1 MGMNLGIVSVRA
13 TKEANAGGPWVQPRI
28 VQVLFRPTYLGVLQG
43 IPTKDQMRE
52 RLTNWAEGMW
62 GEREPLR
69 LFTGPGTH
77 KDLTPEQIEEMKRM
91 ELGYLQFPRT
101 AVLVE
106 LEGEPLEPNEL
117 RDFTSNAWLVMLGG
131 DEIFGGGI
139 NRAVQRLIDG
149 YEVVWSDVAINTSP

>member
-1 MGMNLGIVSVRA
+1 
-13 TKEANAGGPWVQPRI
+13 

-43 IPTKDQMRE
+43 IPTKDRMME
-52 RLTNWAEGMW
+52 RLTNWAENLW
-62 GEREPLR
+62 GKRESLR
-69 LFTGPGTH
+69 IFTGPGTH
-77 KDLTPEQIEEMKRM
+77 KDLTPETIEEMERM

-106 LEGEPLEPNEL
+106 LEGPILEPDDPKEMN
-117 RDFTSNAWLVMLGG
+117 FSSNAWLVMLGG